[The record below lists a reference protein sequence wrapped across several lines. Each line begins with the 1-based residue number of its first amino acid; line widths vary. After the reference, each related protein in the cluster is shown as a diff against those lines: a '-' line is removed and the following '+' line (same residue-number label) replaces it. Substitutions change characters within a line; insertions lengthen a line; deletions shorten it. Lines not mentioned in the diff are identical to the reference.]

1 MVAGT
6 RLTGEPS
13 GPSYGIKA
21 YTGREWDPEIGLYY
35 YRARYY
41 EPRVGRFISE
51 DPIGLMGGP
60 NVYEYVMNRPLQLV
74 DPSGAVPPRY
84 PKPNEDRFCYDQYQ
98 GCVAAAAAKAG
109 VFLAACLVTCALA
122 PVPALGKGACVMACL
137 YGSVVIYS
145 IQVRACEDMYEEC
158 IKRYPPERK
167 KACRS
172 SSERSA

>member
-1 MVAGT
+1 MRAGT
-6 RLTGEPS
+6 QVARGSS
-13 GPSYGIKA
+13 GPDYGIYA
-21 YTGREWDPEIGLYY
+21 YTAREWDPEINLYY

-41 EPRVGRFISE
+41 DPKVGRFISE

-60 NVYEYVMNRPLQLV
+60 NLYEYALNRPQQLV
-74 DPSGAVPPRY
+74 DPSGAVPPKY

-98 GCVAAAAAKAG
+98 GCAAAAAAKAG

-145 IQVRACEDMYEEC
+145 IQVKACEDMYEEC

-167 KACRS
+167 PCRS
-172 SSERSA
+172 SSESSA